1 MNSNFRNKDSLT
13 MFNERW
19 NFTHKNNI
27 TSIKKSN
34 IVKSNT
40 LGYNNKNVVNSLNDT
55 RRRDLVNK
63 LRGIK

>member
-1 MNSNFRNKDSLT
+1 

-19 NFTHKNNI
+19 NFTHKNNM